1 MKVIKLI
8 LTLLI
13 IVISSLKTMNY
24 TIIKIIIKINYDDK
38 IKEILIKDIKRREGL
53 ILHSYKCP
61 AGFWTIGY
69 GHQIK
74 DTNLKITKNIAEK
87 LLIKDINKVSKELI
101 KIYQIKP
108 IKAYILSSIA
118 MNIGLNK
125 FKKSEMNISLIEN
138 NDSLLYNTLL
148 KYCYYKNNNGKYIR
162 SNNLYISRKN
172 EVFLLKLIK
181 YE

>member
-1 MKVIKLI
+1 VKVIKLI
-8 LTLLI
+8 LILLI
-13 IVISSLKTMNY
+13 IAISSLETMNY
-24 TIIKIIIKINYDDK
+24 AIIKINYDDK

-69 GHQIK
+69 GHQIE

-87 LLIKDINKVSKELI
+87 LLIKDINKASKELI
-101 KIYQIKP
+101 KVYKIKP

-125 FKKSEMNISLIEN
+125 FKKSKMNISLIEN

>member
-1 MKVIKLI
+1 VKVIKLI

-13 IVISSLKTMNY
+13 IVISSLETMNY
-24 TIIKIIIKINYDDK
+24 AIIKINYDDK

-69 GHQIK
+69 GHQIE
-74 DTNLKITKNIAEK
+74 DTNLKITKNIAEE

-125 FKKSEMNISLIEN
+125 FKKSKMNISLIEN

>member
-13 IVISSLKTMNY
+13 IAISSLKTMNY
-24 TIIKIIIKINYDDK
+24 AIIKINYDDK
-38 IKEILIKDIKRREGL
+38 IKKILIKDIKRREGL

-69 GHQIK
+69 GHQIE

-87 LLIKDINKVSKELI
+87 LLIKDINRVSEELI
-101 KIYQIKP
+101 KVYKIKP

-125 FKKSEMNISLIEN
+125 FKKSKMNISLIEN

>member
-8 LTLLI
+8 LILLI
-13 IVISSLKTMNY
+13 IVISSLETMNY
-24 TIIKIIIKINYDDK
+24 AIIKINYNDK

-101 KIYQIKP
+101 KVYKIKP

-125 FKKSEMNISLIEN
+125 FKKSKINISLIEN

-148 KYCYYKNNNGKYIR
+148 KYCYYKNNSSKYIK

>member
-1 MKVIKLI
+1 VKVIKLI

-13 IVISSLKTMNY
+13 IVISSLETMNY
-24 TIIKIIIKINYDDK
+24 AIIKINYDDK
-38 IKEILIKDIKRREGL
+38 IKKILIKDIKRREGL

-69 GHQIK
+69 GHQIE

-87 LLIKDINKVSKELI
+87 LLIKDINRVSEELI
-101 KIYQIKP
+101 KVYKIKP

-125 FKKSEMNISLIEN
+125 FKKSKMNISLIEN

>member
-8 LTLLI
+8 LILLI
-13 IVISSLKTMNY
+13 IAISSLETMNY
-24 TIIKIIIKINYDDK
+24 AIIKINYDDK

-69 GHQIK
+69 GHQIE

-87 LLIKDINKVSKELI
+87 LLIKDINKASKELI
-101 KIYQIKP
+101 KVYKIKP

-125 FKKSEMNISLIEN
+125 FKKSKMNISLIEN

>member
-8 LTLLI
+8 LILLI
-13 IVISSLKTMNY
+13 IAISSLETMDCA
-24 TIIKIIIKINYDDK
+24 IIKINYNNK
-38 IKEILIKDIKRREGL
+38 IKEISIKDIKRREGL
-53 ILHSYKCP
+53 VLHSYKCP

-69 GHQIK
+69 GHQIE
-74 DTNLKITKNIAEK
+74 DTNLKITKNIAEE
-87 LLIKDINKVSKELI
+87 LLIKDIDEVSKELI
-101 KIYQIKP
+101 KVYKIKP

-118 MNIGLNK
+118 INIGLNK
-125 FKKSEMNISLIEN
+125 FKKSKINISLIEN

>member
-8 LTLLI
+8 LILLI

-24 TIIKIIIKINYDDK
+24 AIIKINYDDK

-69 GHQIK
+69 GHQIE

-87 LLIKDINKVSKELI
+87 LLIKDINRVSKELI
-101 KIYQIKP
+101 KVYQIKP

-125 FKKSEMNISLIEN
+125 FKKSKMNISLIEN

>member
-8 LTLLI
+8 LILLI
-13 IVISSLKTMNY
+13 IVISSLETMNY
-24 TIIKIIIKINYDDK
+24 AIIKINYDDK

-69 GHQIK
+69 GHQIE

-87 LLIKDINKVSKELI
+87 LLIKDINRVSEELI
-101 KIYQIKP
+101 KVYKIKP

-125 FKKSEMNISLIEN
+125 FKKSKMNISLIEN